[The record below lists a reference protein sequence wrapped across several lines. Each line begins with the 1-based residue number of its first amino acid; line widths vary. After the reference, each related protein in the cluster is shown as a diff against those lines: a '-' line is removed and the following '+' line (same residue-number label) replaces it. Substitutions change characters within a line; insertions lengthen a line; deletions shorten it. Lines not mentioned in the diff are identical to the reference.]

1 MAPPGRNVLCVFCGR
16 RRPGSREHVI
26 PRWVRE
32 KLALISEVTI
42 EVNATAAAR
51 WPNLYVKLDRAVCSD
66 CNNGWM
72 SRLEDTVKPF
82 LGPMLINERPV
93 ELDAA
98 QQRDLARWAVIKVL
112 LLELSIRQQHPR
124 RRQNLGYKPSE
135 SELAWLMANQDP
147 PPRSRV
153 WLGAFDAQG
162 QAAVNS
168 QALLLSSD
176 GSSGQDPLFSH
187 VTTLTIGY
195 VLLQVFSIDYVMADA
210 RALDP
215 FNSRPAY
222 PFDQALVQIWPI
234 VHQVVR
240 WPPTAYVDQ
249 TILGQVVAWARP

>member
-1 MAPPGRNVLCVFCGR
+1 MLT
-16 RRPGSREHVI
+16 
-26 PRWVRE
+26 
-32 KLALISEVTI
+32 SEVTI
-42 EVNATAAAR
+42 EVNASAAAR
-51 WPNLYVKLDRAVCSD
+51 WPNLYVKLDHTVCAD

-82 LGPMLINERPV
+82 LGPMLINEHPV
-93 ELDAA
+93 ELDAV

-124 RRQNLGYKPSE
+124 RRKTLGYKPSE
-135 SELAWLMANQDP
+135 PELVWLMTNQDP

-162 QAAVNS
+162 QVAVNS

-176 GSSGQDPLFSH
+176 DSSGKDPLLSH

-195 VLLQVFSIDYVMADA
+195 VLLQVFSIDYVVADA
-210 RALDP
+210 RTLVP
-215 FNSRPAY
+215 FNSSPANQ
-222 PFDQALVQIWPI
+222 FDRALVQIWPV

-240 WPPTAYVDQ
+240 WPPSAYVDP
-249 TILGQVVAWARP
+249 TTLGQVVIWARPTK